1 MVHAGTLIQWAMLCG
16 IGLLAGCFLML
27 PFIPLVHARAVRLTK
42 RQLAG
47 ATPMTAKEIA
57 ADKAHLRAEFA
68 MSVRRLEIGMEDM
81 RAKATARAA
90 DRQNAEIGRLQ
101 VEIDR
106 KIATIVALRA
116 REEVRKDWARRM
128 FKILLYFYVRSKR
141 RAAVAAAPAAPIR
154 PERERLWNHDQ
165 RSEQSE
171 LAAAAAAIA
180 ALNLR
185 RRHTIANKYDGATQ
199 VSARGRGRAVTSA

>member
-42 RQLAG
+42 RQLEG
-47 ATPMTAKEIA
+47 ATPMTAKEIE

-106 KIATIVALRA
+106 KVATIVALRA
-116 REEVRKDWARRM
+116 REEVRKGLARRM
-128 FKILLYFYVRSKR
+128 FKILLYFYIRSKR
-141 RAAVAAAPAAPIR
+141 RATVAAAPIR
-154 PERERLWNHDQ
+154 PERERHWNHEQ

-185 RRHTIANKYDGATQ
+185 RRHALSNKYDGVTQ